1 MLNKFYLEISLFQ
14 DGHCQQSMNKALV
27 RVDPEGR
34 CACML
39 IYGSRLVILPFK
51 KDTLPDAA
59 SETGDG

>member
-1 MLNKFYLEISLFQ
+1 
-14 DGHCQQSMNKALV
+14 MNKALV